1 MNEIV
6 IYALPLNDLI
16 SVEMFN
22 QAKEAVAPAQTI
34 SKMFGTEPPEIIV
47 YIWKRSQKRP
57 MTSEATFSVVSQF
70 WLSTR
75 PVTIQIA

>member
-34 SKMFGTEPPEIIV
+34 SKMFGTEPHEIIV